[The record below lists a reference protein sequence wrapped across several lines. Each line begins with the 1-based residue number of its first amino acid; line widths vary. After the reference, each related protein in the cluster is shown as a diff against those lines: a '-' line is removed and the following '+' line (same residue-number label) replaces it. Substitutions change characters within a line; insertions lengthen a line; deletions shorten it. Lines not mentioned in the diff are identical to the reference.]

1 MNVVD
6 WLIINLVI
14 KYSLDVIK
22 GKVFVLFWLEN
33 DVIIWYFMVWDK
45 IIIIIKEIK
54 VWIYLI

>member
-33 DVIIWYFMVWDK
+33 DVIIWYLMVWDK